1 MIRYLRDFRLVP
13 IVLAAV
19 GALFVL
25 KTTGI
30 ITAGGYTLGAGH
42 LARSD
47 RLALEAA
54 NAAANE
60 RLRASPP
67 TQQARVEEPAA
78 PRRSW
83 AQDVFNYPDVTGS
96 VGAAKPDAKSEAKPA
111 AQTAAKPA
119 TKPADGKADPKAVAA
134 KEPGKPADPK
144 PSPGG
149 AVIPLEPK
157 PVSSAERAIL
167 ERLTERRLELD
178 ERERELQVRET
189 LLQAQEKKIEDKV
202 RELKDLEARIAAA
215 TKKKEE
221 VELSRLKGLV
231 TMYENMKAKDAAKI
245 FERLDIKLATE
256 VATQIAPRRMSDIM
270 AQMSPEAAERLTVEL
285 ANRSVTSGKVPPPPE
300 LPKIEGRPGG
310 G

>member
-13 IVLAAV
+13 IVLVAA
-19 GALFVL
+19 GALFLL
-25 KTTGI
+25 KATGI

-54 NAAANE
+54 NAAANA
-60 RLRASPP
+60 RLRVPP
-67 TQQARVEEPAA
+67 PARLARTEEPAA
-78 PRRSW
+78 AKKSW

-96 VGAAKPDAKSEAKPA
+96 VGAAKPKE
-111 AQTAAKPA
+111 AAKPDA
-119 TKPADGKADPKAVAA
+119 KPDDGKADPKPAA
-134 KEPGKPADPK
+134 GKAPIKPVDPK

-149 AVIPLEPK
+149 AIIPLEPK
-157 PVSSAERAIL
+157 PVSVAERAIL

-189 LLQAQEKKIEDKV
+189 LLQAQEKKLEAKV
-202 RELKDLEARIAAA
+202 RELKDIEARIAAA

-221 VELSRLKGLV
+221 VEMARLKGLV
-231 TMYENMKAKDAAKI
+231 TMYENMKAKEAAKI

-256 VATQIAPRRMSDIM
+256 VAVQIAPRRMSEIM

-285 ANRSVTSGKVPPPPE
+285 ANRSVTSGKPPAPPE
-300 LPKIEGRPGG
+300 LPKIEGRPSGS
-310 G
+310 